1 MLLESIPKIWKLL
14 RSRISVTKMFNFQCI
29 AAELSS
35 KHERLELQK
44 LDLVR
49 KLLTKETEMSTEV

>member
-1 MLLESIPKIWKLL
+1 
-14 RSRISVTKMFNFQCI
+14 MFNFQCI